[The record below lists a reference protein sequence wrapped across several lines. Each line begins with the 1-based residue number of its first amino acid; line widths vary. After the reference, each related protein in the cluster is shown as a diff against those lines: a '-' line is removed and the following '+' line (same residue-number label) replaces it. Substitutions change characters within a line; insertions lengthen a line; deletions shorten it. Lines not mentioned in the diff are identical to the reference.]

1 MKDLTIPV
9 QFFKALE
16 KYPSIY
22 RLMWMK
28 WLAQPDLLFM
38 PTFCEKTG
46 FESVPIEKIK
56 DCYAVGMRY
65 LGEGFLSEKKQK
77 KIKRKANVSPE
88 VVAEIVAY
96 LNHAAGTD
104 YRPNSKQTIELISAR
119 INDGFNAEHFFK
131 VIDKK
136 VAEWKGT
143 ERAIYLRPI
152 TLFSPSKFE
161 SYLNQPEYGK
171 EQKSNSAVK
180 SIASAVIEAKQ
191 RLFD

>member
-1 MKDLTIPV
+1 MKNLIIPV
-9 QFFKALE
+9 EFFKALE

-28 WLAQPDLLFM
+28 WLTKPDLLFM

-65 LGEGFLSEKKQK
+65 LGEGFFSEKIKPEK
-77 KIKRKANVSPE
+77 KEKSKVSPE
-88 VVAEIVAY
+88 IVAEIISY
-96 LNHAAGTD
+96 LNIAAGTD

-119 INDGFNAEHFFK
+119 IKDGFNKEQFFK

-161 SYLNQPEYGK
+161 SYLNQPVYGK
-171 EQKSNSAVK
+171 EQKSNSGIK
-180 SIASAVIEAKQ
+180 NIASAVIEAKQ